1 MHAKKILIPS
11 QICTIHCYSCFFA
24 HGRGCCRWRHKRVR
38 LVARAMATRRLWE
51 TSLAQARGAEQVPD
65 SRRPAGKENVGALD
79 MDTLHWAQ
87 KRTPNTHIPGER
99 KMSRQDHQ
107 CLELETAGSHQ
118 IPMHPCINDYLTAR
132 RNETVGNTLAMNSH
146 ILPPAAV
153 DTTIAA

>member
-1 MHAKKILIPS
+1 MLLRTWTGLLP
-11 QICTIHCYSCFFA
+11 
-24 HGRGCCRWRHKRVR
+24 
-38 LVARAMATRRLWE
+38 VAAQARTPRRSGDGDAPPLGDL
-51 TSLAQARGAEQVPD
+51 LAQARGAEQVPD